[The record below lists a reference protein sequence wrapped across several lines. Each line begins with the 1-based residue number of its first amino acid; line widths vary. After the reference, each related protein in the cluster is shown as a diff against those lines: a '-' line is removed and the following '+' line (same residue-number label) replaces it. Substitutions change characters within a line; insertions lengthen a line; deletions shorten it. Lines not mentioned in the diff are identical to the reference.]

1 MATVVPPQGESFNIN
16 TPATVEDLARF
27 LKASKLS
34 VVEYQGG
41 HLVSAE
47 ESDSPLTLNDK
58 ATKWTGFAVWGS
70 AVILEEGERVRG
82 L

>member
-1 MATVVPPQGESFNIN
+1 MATVVPPQGESFDIS

-27 LKASKLS
+27 LKATKLS
-34 VVEYQGG
+34 VVEYNGG

-47 ESDSPLTLNDK
+47 ESDNPLTLNEK
-58 ATKWTGFAVWGS
+58 VTKWVGFAVWGS
-70 AVILEEGERVRG
+70 AVVLGEGETVRG